1 MTIYFEK
8 NNIYTKNL
16 CLGITVYGERLTVIK
31 GEEYRYWNPRRSKLA
46 AWFLKYKNG
55 LKIFDEIQQQS
66 SNDLRPTTPR
76 ILYLGAATGTTVSH
90 VSDFIVSGTIYA
102 VEFAKV
108 PMLKLLNL
116 AQQRKNILP
125 LFENALF
132 PERYSPYVPM
142 VDILYEDIAHR
153 NQVLA
158 FTLNAERFLKKNHY
172 GLLMLKTR
180 SISSIE
186 KPEKVSR
193 DVQNNLE
200 NLNYKVISNIP
211 LTPFVKD
218 HYAIL
223 VKKNA

>member
-1 MTIYFEK
+1 MNIYFEK
-8 NNIYTKNL
+8 NNIFTKNL
-16 CLGITVYGERLTVIK
+16 CPGITVYGERLTVIK
-31 GEEYRYWNPRRSKLA
+31 GGEYRYWNPRRSKLA

-55 LKIFDEIQQQS
+55 LKIFEDIS
-66 SNDLRPTTPR
+66 TPR
-76 ILYLGAATGTTVSH
+76 ILYLGAASGTTVSH
-90 VSDFIVSGTIYA
+90 ISDFIVSGRIYA

-108 PMLKLLNL
+108 PMLKLLNI
-116 AQQRKNILP
+116 ARQRKNILP
-125 LFENALF
+125 IFENALF
-132 PERYSPYVPM
+132 PERYSPYVPQ

-158 FTLNAERFLKKNHY
+158 FTLNADRFLKKNHH

-193 DVQNNLE
+193 IVQNNLE
-200 NLNYKVISNIP
+200 NLNYKIISNIA

-223 VKKNA
+223 VKK